1 MTITRID
8 QYPSND
14 FTIEN
19 NHARM
24 SQRKVAQVTLVS
36 LNTVNKYISVR
47 ITDDNIRQE
56 VINKGMATNDLIQF
70 LEYIVLDS
78 KRTEPKVKKHCLILL
93 LQLVDK
99 QPIQDLFEKA
109 ITSHYQSLL
118 NRPKENL
125 IDNHVETGSFVYL
138 IKNLTTGNLKIGYST
153 NPCQRF
159 IGLQQS
165 TDCDL
170 KLLAFFEGTVTEEQA
185 LLLKYSKYQVRGE
198 WFAPVPEIYL
208 EFGLTHDFV
217 NASNK

>member
-1 MTITRID
+1 MSGKKEKLISNPKDKNKLSFFRGQLNMTITRID

-56 VINKGMATNDLIQF
+56 VINKGMATSDLIQF

-78 KRTEPKVKKHCLILL
+78 KRTAPKVKKHCLTLL

-99 QPIQDLFEKA
+99 QSIQNLFEKA
-109 ITSHYQSLL
+109 VISHYQSLL
-118 NRPKENL
+118 SRPKENL
-125 IDNHVETGSFVYL
+125 IDSEIQTGSFVYL

-159 IGLQQS
+159 IDRKS
-165 TDCDL
+165 
-170 KLLAFFEGTVTEEQA
+170 V
-185 LLLKYSKYQVRGE
+185 V
-198 WFAPVPEIYL
+198 
-208 EFGLTHDFV
+208 
-217 NASNK
+217 